1 MDLDDSKLY
10 KILVDRDSDF
20 LPNIKKVF
28 DYVKDLLPLVTRVFS
43 DYTQHDIDHSIMIT
57 NYMFEIID
65 DVAQMND
72 LEISMMIYSA
82 LLHDIGMVVTDKEIN
97 GIRRDDPNIIECK
110 YSVVLQALKD
120 DKLALQECIRP
131 IHAKRS
137 AYHIANMDENQQS
150 WFVLPN
156 STNNSIVRIYRGF
169 AKRIMSLFNG

>member
-1 MDLDDSKLY
+1 
-10 KILVDRDSDF
+10 
-20 LPNIKKVF
+20 
-28 DYVKDLLPLVTRVFS
+28 
-43 DYTQHDIDHSIMIT
+43 
-57 NYMFEIID
+57 MFEIID

-82 LLHDIGMVVTDKEIN
+82 LLHDIGMVVTDKEIA

-137 AYHIANMDENQQS
+137 AYHIANMDEDQQS

-156 STNNSIVRIYRGF
+156 STNQ
-169 AKRIMSLFNG
+169 LC